1 MKTILVTGGAGF
13 IGSSLIKELLKSG
26 YNIISLDLNHRNIRD
41 KYHKNYIS
49 YDIDLSNNTI
59 NMFILNEDIEHV
71 DLIIHLAS
79 PIGVKNIIDNPKST
93 LQKAIDINMNVHKLC
108 EYLDCPIIF
117 SSSSEV
123 FGNNKC
129 IKDDSDFGI
138 INTNDS
144 LRSSYASQ
152 KLMFEQFYKSQN
164 YSATIVRFFN
174 IIGPTQVTDG
184 MIVPT
189 MIKNILNHKA
199 ITIKENGYRN
209 YCSIDDCVVMLRY
222 IIAKILTDNKNEL
235 TYNKSLNVG
244 SPQSYNYKSA
254 VEIARTIC
262 NISNV
267 DIDTNICYEE
277 YPNKYIEHRQLD
289 DINTELKEVV
299 YEENGNHFK
308 PIETMLKEI
317 VKYKFKEFVHG
328 E

>member
-26 YNIISLDLNHRNIRD
+26 YNIISLDLNHRDNID
-41 KYHKNYIS
+41 KNYIS
-49 YDIDLSNNTI
+49 YDIDLSNNNTI
-59 NMFILNEDIEHV
+59 DWFILNEDIENV
-71 DLIIHLAS
+71 DLVIHLAS
-79 PIGVKNIIDNPKST
+79 PIGVDNIINNPKIT

-108 EYLDCPIIF
+108 SYLNCPIIF

-123 FGNNKC
+123 FGNNDC
-129 IKDDSDFGI
+129 IEDNSDFSI

-152 KLMFEQFYKSQN
+152 KLMFEQFYKSQD

-174 IIGPTQVTDG
+174 IIGPTQVTEG

-189 MIKNILNHKA
+189 MIKNILNKEP
-199 ITIKENGYRN
+199 ITIKENGYRS
-209 YCSIDDCVVMLRY
+209 YCYIDDCIVMLRY

-244 SPQSYNYKSA
+244 SPQSYNYVSA
-254 VEIARTIC
+254 LDIAKTIC
-262 NISNV
+262 NIVNI
-267 DIDTNICYEE
+267 DISTNICYEK
-277 YPNKYIEHRQLD
+277 NHKNYIICRGLH
-289 DINTELKEVV
+289 DIHAELKEVV
-299 YEENGNHFK
+299 YEENSNHFK